1 MVNGT
6 QQTAASKW
14 LTPSVLFFA
23 VASLIAIGATNLQ
36 VTVNRDEIREAKRHD
51 DKVEDRVTENAKA
64 VAETKKDIEYIRKQ
78 VDATNAK
85 LDKIMDKLNGN

>member
-1 MVNGT
+1 MV
-6 QQTAASKW
+6 
-14 LTPSVLFFA
+14 FFC
-23 VASLIAIGATNLQ
+23 VASLLALGATNLQ
-36 VTVNRDEIREAKRHD
+36 DKINRDDIKDREAHHEVVEKRMGD
-51 DKVEDRVTENAKA
+51 TEKA